1 MLFSQPARISAR
13 IRPAKRPVRPRLKN
27 EGRGPRT
34 RVELLFDSFATPA
47 FGARSTARTQRN
59 LLYRAEPYQIDLLIE
74 PQPES
79 NRLRITGQLLDTS
92 DPALFGQ
99 GVKVT
104 LWDGLQSFVFLRTS
118 EWGEFL
124 GEIENSGEL
133 IVALKIAA
141 REIVISIQN
150 VLS

>member
-1 MLFSQPARISAR
+1 MLFPQPARFSAR
-13 IRPAKRPVRPRLKN
+13 IRRVEYPARPERKN
-27 EGRGPRT
+27 KGRGP
-34 RVELLFDSFATPA
+34 RVELLFDSFTTPA

-79 NRLRITGQLLDTS
+79 NRLMITGQVLDTS
-92 DPALFGQ
+92 NAALFGR

-150 VLS
+150 ALR

>member
-1 MLFSQPARISAR
+1 MLFSQPARFSSR
-13 IRPAKRPVRPRLKN
+13 IGRVEYPARPRRKN
-27 EGRGPRT
+27 EGRGP

-79 NRLRITGQLLDTS
+79 NRLMITGQVLDTS
-92 DPALFGQ
+92 HAALFGR

-124 GEIENSGEL
+124 G
-133 IVALKIAA
+133 
-141 REIVISIQN
+141 
-150 VLS
+150 

>member
-1 MLFSQPARISAR
+1 MRFPQPARFPAR
-13 IRPAKRPVRPRLKN
+13 IRPAKWPIRPRRKN

-34 RVELLFDSFATPA
+34 RIELLFDSFATPA
-47 FGARSTARTQRN
+47 FGARSTAGTQRN

-79 NRLRITGQLLDTS
+79 NRLMITGQVLDTS
-92 DPALFGQ
+92 HAALFGR
-99 GVKVT
+99 GAKVT

-133 IVALKIAA
+133 IVALRIAA